1 MLSNEEKERYDRQL
15 LIDDLGVKGQEKLK
29 KSKVFIA
36 GAGGLGSPISIYLS
50 AAGVG
55 TLRIV
60 DQDII
65 SLSNM
70 NRQILYNSMDI
81 GKKKAH
87 TAKEKLK
94 ALNPHINV
102 EVMSKTITKDN
113 VFDLVDG
120 FDLIMDA
127 MDNFPTRYL
136 LNEAAFKKNIPFIY
150 GGVYGLEGVLTT
162 MIPGKTVCLRCI
174 VNDAPPAST
183 PPPVLGSTPGIIGCL
198 QSMEA
203 IKYLSGMG
211 SLLTNRLMIFD
222 GFNMQFRE
230 VKLSRDLKC
239 TLCAQN

>member
-29 KSKVFIA
+29 KSRVLVA
-36 GAGGLGSPISIYLS
+36 GAGGLGSPISIYLG

-55 TLRIV
+55 ALRIV

-70 NRQILYNSMDI
+70 NRQILYNTMDI
-81 GKKKAH
+81 GRKKVNA
-87 TAKEKLK
+87 AKEKLE
-94 ALNPHINV
+94 ALNPNINV
-102 EVMSKTITKDN
+102 EVISKTITKYN

-120 FDLIMDA
+120 FDLIVDA

-150 GGVYGLEGVLTT
+150 GGVYGLEGALTT
-162 MIPGKTVCLRCI
+162 IIPGKTVCLRCI
-174 VNDAPPAST
+174 VNEAPPVST
-183 PPPVLGSTPGIIGCL
+183 SPVLGATPGVIGCL

-211 SLLTNRLMIFD
+211 FLLTNRLMIFD

-230 VKLSRDLKC
+230 VNLKSDLQC
-239 TLCAQN
+239 PVCAQN

>member
-15 LIDDLGVKGQEKLK
+15 LIDDLDVKGQEKLK

-81 GKKKAH
+81 GRKKAH
-87 TAKEKLK
+87 AAKEKLK

-136 LNEAAFKKNIPFIY
+136 LNEAAFTKKIPFIY
-150 GGVYGLEGVLTT
+150 GGVYGLEGALTT

-174 VNDAPPAST
+174 VNEAPPAST
-183 PPPVLGSTPGIIGCL
+183 PPVLGSTPGIIGCL

-203 IKYLSGMG
+203 IKYLSGIG
-211 SLLTNRLMIFD
+211 SLLKNRLMIFD

-230 VKLSRDLKC
+230 VKLSRDPKC
-239 TLCAQN
+239 TVCAQN

>member
-29 KSKVFIA
+29 KSRVLVA
-36 GAGGLGSPISIYLS
+36 GAGGLGSPISIYLG

-55 TLRIV
+55 ALRIV

-70 NRQILYNSMDI
+70 NRQILYNTMDI
-81 GKKKAH
+81 GRKKVNA
-87 TAKEKLK
+87 AKEKLE
-94 ALNPHINV
+94 ALNPNINV
-102 EVMSKTITKDN
+102 EVISKTITKYN

-120 FDLIMDA
+120 FDLIVDA

-150 GGVYGLEGVLTT
+150 GGVYGLEGALTT
-162 MIPGKTVCLRCI
+162 IIPGKTVCLRCI
-174 VNDAPPAST
+174 VNEAPPVST
-183 PPPVLGSTPGIIGCL
+183 PPVLGATPGVIGCL

-211 SLLTNRLMIFD
+211 FLLTNRLMIFD

-230 VKLSRDLKC
+230 VNLNSDLQC
-239 TLCAQN
+239 PVCAQI